1 MFDWHR
7 DERRRVIVSTA
18 MQVVADLASYLNI
31 PVFGWMSSDH
41 RLDNKTRES
50 TLVRVMPPLSD
61 LGKNV
66 QLDSSILSFFV
77 SCYSY
82 SVLTAE
88 ILH

>member
-1 MFDWHR
+1 MYDHHG
-7 DERRRVIVSTA
+7 DQEDLIVSIA
-18 MQVVADLASYLNI
+18 MQPVADLASYLNI
-31 PVFGWMSSDH
+31 PLFGWMSSDY

-77 SCYSY
+77 SCSSY
-82 SVLTAE
+82 SVLTVE
-88 ILH
+88 ILD